1 MLQIIVQKAPL
12 EKKSCTFFPTK
23 AILSSKT
30 HECPRKYRIFSE
42 WGKEKKDSRFSS
54 PSSEKNI
61 GREKK
66 LLEAIYRF
74 IRKKSLFSLRK
85 RTSGTRSFVDFPSGC
100 FFSFSLLFH
109 GKTTMRE
116 REKTDE
122 GAFHYADIS
131 ANMRGRKK
139 NKIAESSTL
148 VCGWIKNDDDKGNI
162 FLFITACKGRKAF
175 ALSCSLLPNMH

>member
-1 MLQIIVQKAPL
+1 MNVPENTEYSQNEGKRKKTPDFHLPHQKKKTLGEKKKAPGSNISIHSQKVIIQS
-12 EKKSCTFFPTK
+12 EKKNKRHSLVRGFP
-23 AILSSKT
+23 L
-30 HECPRKYRIFSE
+30 RLLFLF
-42 WGKEKKDSRFSS
+42 FSS
-54 PSSEKNI
+54 
-61 GREKK
+61 
-66 LLEAIYRF
+66 
-74 IRKKSLFSLRK
+74 FSWQNHK
-85 RTSGTRSFVDFPSGC
+85 R
-100 FFSFSLLFH
+100 
-109 GKTTMRE
+109 RE

-139 NKIAESSTL
+139 KKKITESSTL